1 MRILQF
7 ALDLALVTVVPFFT
21 MFGIT
26 LLAYLLLHYP
36 W

>member
-7 ALDLALVTVVPFFT
+7 TLDLALVTVVPFFT

-26 LLAYLLLHYP
+26 LLAYLLTQWP

>member
-1 MRILQF
+1 MRFI
-7 ALDLALVTVVPFFT
+7 LDLLYITVVPFFT

-26 LLAYLLLHYP
+26 LLAYLLKQWP